1 LEKAALGSRF
11 RRRRAA
17 SRDCDNLSPE
27 ILGYEPG
34 RASFDAPDRSIASS
48 RASAERAACSRPDVF
63 LEACARKLRWHLAR
77 PMHECPGRDGNAV
90 KLTVREAARLLSV
103 SESEIYRWIDDGDIP
118 CHVVN
123 HQPLFSRAELLEWAT
138 AHRRPLSTELFDD
151 GGAASSLAAA
161 LERGGVHAGVAG
173 DHREGVLR
181 AVVEHLPIPDPG
193 ERELV
198 LAVMLAREKDASTAI
213 GDGIAIP
220 HVRSPVVFAGVPAV
234 ITVCYLEHPVLF
246 EAPEPGGAGASSPR
260 GIDGKPVEVVF
271 AIMTPT
277 IRAHLQLL
285 SRLSLALLDPDFKR
299 ALADR
304 ALLDELVAH
313 ARRIEAALAASP
325 DRRAGHHD
333 GSAE

>member
-1 LEKAALGSRF
+1 MHK
-11 RRRRAA
+11 
-17 SRDCDNLSPE
+17 
-27 ILGYEPG
+27 
-34 RASFDAPDRSIASS
+34 
-48 RASAERAACSRPDVF
+48 SA
-63 LEACARKLRWHLAR
+63 
-77 PMHECPGRDGNAV
+77 GRDGDAV

-138 AHRRPLSTELFDD
+138 AHRRPVSTELFDD
-151 GGAASSLAAA
+151 AGAASSLAAA
-161 LERGGVHAGVAG
+161 LERGGVHARVAG
-173 DHREGVLR
+173 DDREGVLR

-198 LAVMLAREKDASTAI
+198 LAIMLAHEKEASTAI

-220 HVRSPVVFAGVPAV
+220 HVRSPVVFAGVPPA
-234 ITVCYLEHPVLF
+234 IAVCYLEHLVLF
-246 EAPEPGGAGASSPR
+246 DMPEPGGAGGSSPR
-260 GIDGKPVEVVF
+260 GIDGKPVQVVF

-304 ALLDELVAH
+304 APLEGLVAH

-325 DRRAGHHD
+325 DRRDAHHD

>member
-1 LEKAALGSRF
+1 MSH
-11 RRRRAA
+11 
-17 SRDCDNLSPE
+17 
-27 ILGYEPG
+27 
-34 RASFDAPDRSIASS
+34 APDRSPPSG
-48 RASAERAACSRPDVF
+48 ASADPVARPRCVVF
-63 LEACARKLRWHLAR
+63 LEACARARRYRLAQ
-77 PMHECPGRDGNAV
+77 PMHKSARRDGDPV

-103 SESEIYRWIDDGDIP
+103 SESEIYRWVDDGDIP

-138 AHRRPLSTELFDD
+138 AHRRPLSTELFDE

-161 LERGGVHAGVAG
+161 LERGGLHAHVAG
-173 DHREGVLR
+173 HDREGVLR
-181 AVVEHLPIPDPG
+181 AVVDHLPIPDPG

-198 LAVMLAREKDASTAI
+198 LAVMLAHEKEASTAV

-220 HVRSPVVFAGVPAV
+220 HVRSPVVFAGAPAAAA
-234 ITVCYLEHPVLF
+234 VCYLEHPVPF
-246 EAPEPGGAGASSPR
+246 DAIEDSETGGRAPR
-260 GIDGKPVEVVF
+260 GIDGKPVHTVF
-271 AIMTPT
+271 ALVTPT

-304 ALLDELVAH
+304 APLEELVAH
-313 ARRIEAALAASP
+313 ARRIDAALAASP
-325 DRRAGHHD
+325 DHRAAHHH

>member
-1 LEKAALGSRF
+1 MHK
-11 RRRRAA
+11 
-17 SRDCDNLSPE
+17 
-27 ILGYEPG
+27 
-34 RASFDAPDRSIASS
+34 
-48 RASAERAACSRPDVF
+48 SA
-63 LEACARKLRWHLAR
+63 
-77 PMHECPGRDGNAV
+77 GRDGDTV

-161 LERGGVHAGVAG
+161 LERGGVHARVAG
-173 DHREGVLR
+173 DDREGVLR

-198 LAVMLAREKDASTAI
+198 LAVLLAHEKEASTAV

-220 HVRSPVVFAGVPAV
+220 HVRSPVVFAGAPAA
-234 ITVCYLEHPVLF
+234 IAVCYLAHPVPF
-246 EAPEPGGAGASSPR
+246 DAPEPGRADGSAAR
-260 GIDGKPVEVVF
+260 GIDGKPVEIVF

-277 IRAHLQLL
+277 IRTHLQLL
-285 SRLSLALLDPDFKR
+285 SRLSLALFDPDFKR

-304 ALLDELVAH
+304 APLGDLVAQ
-313 ARRIEAALAASP
+313 ARRIESALAGSP
-325 DRRAGHHD
+325 DRRAAHHD

>member
-1 LEKAALGSRF
+1 MHK
-11 RRRRAA
+11 
-17 SRDCDNLSPE
+17 
-27 ILGYEPG
+27 
-34 RASFDAPDRSIASS
+34 
-48 RASAERAACSRPDVF
+48 SAER
-63 LEACARKLRWHLAR
+63 
-77 PMHECPGRDGNAV
+77 DGDAV

-151 GGAASSLAAA
+151 GAAVHSLATAM
-161 LERGGVHAGVAG
+161 ERGGVHPHIAA
-173 DHREGVLR
+173 DDREGVLR

-198 LAVMLAREKDASTAI
+198 LAVMLAHEKEASTAV

-220 HVRSPVVFAGVPAV
+220 HVRSPVVFAGAPAA
-234 ITVCYLEHPVLF
+234 IAVCYLEHPVAF
-246 EAPEPGGAGASSPR
+246 DAPEPGGAEGADR
-260 GIDGKPVEVVF
+260 QGIHGEPVEVVF
-271 AIMTPT
+271 AMMTPT
-277 IRAHLQLL
+277 IRTHLQLL

-304 ALLDELVAH
+304 APFEDLVAH
-313 ARRIEAALAASP
+313 ARRIESALAASP
-325 DRRAGHHD
+325 DRRAAHHD

>member
-1 LEKAALGSRF
+1 
-11 RRRRAA
+11 
-17 SRDCDNLSPE
+17 
-27 ILGYEPG
+27 
-34 RASFDAPDRSIASS
+34 
-48 RASAERAACSRPDVF
+48 
-63 LEACARKLRWHLAR
+63 
-77 PMHECPGRDGNAV
+77 M

-103 SESEIYRWIDDGDIP
+103 SESEIYRWVDDGDIP

-138 AHRRPLSTELFDD
+138 VHRRPLSTELFDD

-161 LERGGVHAGVAG
+161 VERGGVHARVAG
-173 DHREGVLR
+173 DDREAELR

-198 LAVMLAREKDASTAI
+198 LAVMLAHEKEASTAV

-220 HVRSPVVFAGVPAV
+220 HVRSPVVFAGVPAA
-234 ITVCYLEHPVLF
+234 IAVCYLEHPVAF
-246 EAPEPGGAGASSPR
+246 DPPEPGRAPR

-271 AIMTPT
+271 AVMTPT
-277 IRAHLQLL
+277 IRTHLQLL

-304 ALLDELVAH
+304 APLEDLVGH
-313 ARRIEAALAASP
+313 ARRIESALAASP
-325 DRRAGHHD
+325 DRRAAPHD
-333 GSAE
+333 ESAE

>member
-1 LEKAALGSRF
+1 MHKSAA
-11 RRRRAA
+11 
-17 SRDCDNLSPE
+17 
-27 ILGYEPG
+27 
-34 RASFDAPDRSIASS
+34 
-48 RASAERAACSRPDVF
+48 
-63 LEACARKLRWHLAR
+63 
-77 PMHECPGRDGNAV
+77 RDGDAV

-103 SESEIYRWIDDGDIP
+103 SESEIYRWVEDGDIP

-151 GGAASSLAAA
+151 GAAA
-161 LERGGVHAGVAG
+161 DSLVAAMERGGLHPHIAA
-173 DHREGVLR
+173 DDREGVLR
-181 AVVEHLPIPDPG
+181 AVVEHLPIPDPD

-198 LAVMLAREKDASTAI
+198 LAIMLAHETEASTAI

-220 HVRSPVVFAGVPAV
+220 HVRSPVVFAGVPAA
-234 ITVCYLEHPVLF
+234 IAVCYLEHPVPF
-246 EAPEPGGAGASSPR
+246 DA
-260 GIDGKPVEVVF
+260 DGKPVEVVF

-304 ALLDELVAH
+304 APLADLIAH
-313 ARRIEAALAASP
+313 ARRIESALAASP
-325 DRRAGHHD
+325 DRRAAHHD
-333 GSAE
+333 GPAG